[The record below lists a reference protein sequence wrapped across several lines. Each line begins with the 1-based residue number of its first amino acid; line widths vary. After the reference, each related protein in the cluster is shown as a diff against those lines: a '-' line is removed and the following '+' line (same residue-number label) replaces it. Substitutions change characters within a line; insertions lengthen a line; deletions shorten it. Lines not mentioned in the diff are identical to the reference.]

1 MLPLSSKTSCIGKRQ
16 SLANVNTSI
25 SNASACT
32 DKIVKVENPPYLDH
46 HSSARKSL
54 VEKHSHSVSKKLKP
68 SFCYWQFVSASKVD
82 RSWSIM
88 FDFYNYL
95 RYVRARDK

>member
-1 MLPLSSKTSCIGKRQ
+1 MLLH
-16 SLANVNTSI
+16 
-25 SNASACT
+25 T

-54 VEKHSHSVSKKLKP
+54 VEKNSYSISKKLKP
-68 SFCYWQFVSASKVD
+68 PFCYWQFVSASKVD

-88 FDFYNYL
+88 FNFYNYL
-95 RYVRARDK
+95 RYGRARDKWRISSSHRQHFHVLCVL